1 MKVGLIML
9 AVPFVAMFFIVRHG
23 LLSPVCMP
31 TETDYNYWQGCV
43 ACSNYTPVGGTLWKN
58 TGVLQTISEMVA
70 RDDTTTEAFAAASAM
85 AVIGIAF
92 VVEQVCQL
100 TPNAAVA
107 SALRASVFVGAG
119 GMFGLS
125 VWSLRVH
132 GLLHS
137 TFTSLTIIAMLEQLT
152 MCAFVLRERA
162 IFTWWWV
169 AAATGPPTGA
179 IVTYLVL
186 YVTAKTTTWPGPS
199 GVNCKEYFDVENFG
213 HAKAQC
219 IFVILYFIVMG
230 VMSYR
235 AEEWIAK
242 RDKPCAEKRKNTEP
256 VPSSKITPEEMALIT
271 NCPLLPRHRGKAVQ
285 F

>member
-9 AVPFVAMFFIVRHG
+9 VVPFVAMLIIVREG
-23 LLSPVCMP
+23 FLSPVCMP
-31 TETDYNYWQGCV
+31 TETHYSYWQGCV
-43 ACSNYTPVGGTLWKN
+43 ACSNYMINGTRWDN

-107 SALRASVFVGAG
+107 TALRASVFVGAG
-119 GMFGLS
+119 GMIGLT
-125 VWSLRVH
+125 VWSMRVH

-137 TFTSLTIIAMLEQLT
+137 TFTALTIIAMLEQLI
-152 MCAFVLRERA
+152 MCAVVLKWKA
-162 IFTWWWV
+162 IFTAAIIV
-169 AAATGPPTGA
+169 PPAAA
-179 IVTYLVL
+179 LVIYMNL
-186 YVTAKTTTWPGPS
+186 YATSKATTWPGPS

-219 IFVILYFIVMG
+219 AFVVLYFIDMAVI
-230 VMSYR
+230 SYM
-235 AEEWIAK
+235 AESRGPAGQGQGWQHVAQGEFAL
-242 RDKPCAEKRKNTEP
+242 RPRRK
-256 VPSSKITPEEMALIT
+256 A
-271 NCPLLPRHRGKAVQ
+271 RAVQ